1 VDGAR
6 RGLTSAQAAAR
17 LRSDG
22 PNALPAPH
30 RRSPLATFAAQ
41 LVHAFALLLWVA
53 AGLAALA
60 GLPQLTVAIAVVVLV
75 NAAFS
80 FLQEAR
86 ADRAAERLRSLLPG
100 SVSVR
105 RDGQPRQVEAADVVA
120 GDVLLLEA
128 GDRVPADGDV
138 LLADAALLDTSTLT
152 GESEPTTLDVAER
165 VYAGTF
171 LVEGLAEAVVG
182 ATGPRTRLAGIAS
195 ATSAAG
201 LHPTPL
207 TRELTRVV
215 RGIGAIAVVAGGAFL
230 LLTLLIGR
238 PLPDAF
244 VLAIGVTV
252 ALVPEA
258 LLPTVTLAL
267 AWGAER
273 MAKRQVLVRSLEAVE
288 TLGSTTFVCTDKTGT
303 LTLNQMTVV
312 AGWTP
317 AGSARVGTAG
327 YAPTAPVDV
336 DPGAREAMVELG
348 RAAAR
353 CSRGYVEQA
362 GERWVAHGDP
372 MEAALDAFARRL
384 GVDTPTVRVESWA
397 DVAFAFDPH
406 RRRMSVVAG
415 ARVLTKGAPDALLPL
430 CPADEAAGAAAALAR
445 LSGQGLRVLA
455 VASRPTGTTAP
466 TTTAAAET
474 GLHLL
479 GLVGLEDPP
488 RPESAAAIAACR
500 SAGVQVAMIT
510 GDHPVTA
517 AAIALEVGL
526 RTPDGPVHLGAD
538 LPADDEALGAL
549 LDHDGVVVARVAPED
564 KLRIARALRA
574 RGHVVAMTG
583 DGVNDGP
590 ALREADIGV
599 AMGASGTDVAR
610 EAADLVLLDDRF
622 SSVVAGIELGR
633 ATYANVRRFLTYHLT
648 DNVAELAPFVLWG
661 VTGGAFPLALGVL
674 QVLALDIGTDT
685 LSATALGAEPPAR
698 GVLAEPPAA
707 GRLLDRTVLRRA
719 FGLLG
724 PVEALVSLTAFTV
737 SLLAAGWRFGD
748 PAPGGAALAT
758 ASGATFLAVV
768 LGQAANAFAC
778 RSEGRAAPGRAK
790 NLLLA
795 PAVAIGIAF
804 CLVTIYV
811 PALARQLGQAP
822 PSPVGWAVA
831 LGAPVAVLVADAL
844 DKAVHARR
852 RPPVGRASSAMTTEV
867 TPAARG

>member
-1 VDGAR
+1 MSAPPAVDSAR
-6 RGLTSAQAAAR
+6 KGLTGAQAADR
-17 LRSDG
+17 LRAGG
-22 PNALPAPH
+22 PNTLPTPR
-30 RRSPLATFAAQ
+30 RRSPLATLAGQ

-60 GLPQLTVAIAVVVLV
+60 GLPQLTVAIAVVVLL
-75 NAAFS
+75 NAGFS

-100 SVSVR
+100 WVNVR
-105 RDGQPRQVEAADVVA
+105 RDGQPRQVAAADVVV

-128 GDRVPADGDV
+128 GDRVPADADV

-152 GESEPTTLDVAER
+152 GESEPTSLAAGDR
-165 VYAGTF
+165 VFAGTF
-171 LVEGLAEAVVG
+171 LVEGLAEAVVV
-182 ATGPRTRLAGIAS
+182 ATGSGTRLAGIAG
-195 ATSAAG
+195 ATSAATA
-201 LHPTPL
+201 HPTPL

-215 RGIGAIAVVAGGAFL
+215 RGIGAIAVVTGAAFM
-230 LLTLLIGR
+230 LLTVVLGR
-238 PLPDAF
+238 PVADAF
-244 VLAIGVTV
+244 VLGIGVTV

-273 MAKRQVLVRSLEAVE
+273 MARRQVLVRSLDAVE

-312 AGWTP
+312 AAWTP

-327 YAPTAPVDV
+327 YAPSAQVDV
-336 DPGAREAMVELG
+336 DAGAGGAVAELA
-348 RAAAR
+348 RAGAR
-353 CSRGYVEQA
+353 CSRGYVEPSD
-362 GERWVAHGDP
+362 ERWVAHGDP

-384 GVDTPTVRVESWA
+384 GVDTPAVRARSWA

-406 RRRMSVVAG
+406 RRRMSVVADG
-415 ARVLTKGAPDALLPL
+415 QVLAKGAPDSVLPL
-430 CPADEAAGAAAALAR
+430 CAADEAAAAAAALAA
-445 LSGQGLRVLA
+445 LSGRGLRVLA
-455 VASRPTGTTAP
+455 VAGRDVGDAP
-466 TTTAAAET
+466 PASTEAAET

-488 RPESAAAIAACR
+488 RPESAAAVAACR
-500 SAGVQVAMIT
+500 RAGVRVAMVT
-510 GDHPVTA
+510 GDHPATA

-526 RTPDGPVHLGAD
+526 RHADGPVLVGSD
-538 LPADDEALGAL
+538 LPAEDAALAEL
-549 LDHDGVVVARVAPED
+549 LDRDGVVVARVAPED
-564 KLRIARALRA
+564 KLRIARALRS

-685 LSATALGAEPPAR
+685 LSATALGAEPPAAR
-698 GVLAEPPAA
+698 VLDEPPAA

-724 PVEALVSLTAFTV
+724 PVEAAVSLAAFVLVLVV
-737 SLLAAGWRFGD
+737 SGWRFGG
-748 PAPGGAALAT
+748 APPSGAALAA
-758 ASGATFLAVV
+758 ASGTAFLAVV
-768 LGQAANAFAC
+768 LGQAANAYAC
-778 RSEGRAAPGRAK
+778 RGTLRTAPGRTR
-790 NLLLA
+790 NRLLA
-795 PAVAIGIAF
+795 PAVAIGVAF
-804 CLVTIYV
+804 CLVTISV

-822 PSPVGWAVA
+822 PTGIGWAAA
-831 LGAPVAVLVADAL
+831 LVTPVAVLAADRA
-844 DKAVHARR
+844 DRAVHGRR
-852 RPPVGRASSAMTTEV
+852 RRRG
-867 TPAARG
+867 AR

>member
-1 VDGAR
+1 MDGAR
-6 RGLTSAQAAAR
+6 RGLTTAEAAAR
-17 LRSDG
+17 LRTDG
-22 PNALPAPH
+22 PNTLPSPK
-30 RRSPLATFAAQ
+30 RRSPLRTFGAQ
-41 LVHAFALLLWVA
+41 LVHPFALLLWVA
-53 AGLAALA
+53 AMLAALA
-60 GLPQLTVAIAVVVLV
+60 GLPQLTVAIAVVVLL
-75 NAAFS
+75 NAVFS

-100 SVSVR
+100 RVSVR
-105 RDGQPRQVEAADVVA
+105 RDGQPRQVDSADVVV

-128 GDRVPADGDV
+128 GDRVPADADV
-138 LLADAALLDTSTLT
+138 LEADAALLDTSTLT
-152 GESEPTTLDVAER
+152 GESEPASLAAGDR
-165 VYAGTF
+165 VFAGTF
-171 LVEGLAEAVVG
+171 LVEGLAEGLVVAAG
-182 ATGPRTRLAGIAS
+182 EHTRLAGIAG
-195 ATSAAG
+195 ATSAARV
-201 LHPTPL
+201 HPTPL

-215 RGIGAIAVVAGGAFL
+215 RGIGAIAVAAGGAFM
-230 LLTLLIGR
+230 LLTIVIGR
-238 PLPDAF
+238 PVADAF

-273 MAKRQVLVRSLEAVE
+273 MARRQVLVRSLEAVE

-312 AGWTP
+312 AVWTP
-317 AGSARVGTAG
+317 AGSARVATAG
-327 YAPTAPVDV
+327 YAPTADVQVDG
-336 DPGAREAMVELG
+336 GARDSVADLA
-348 RAAAR
+348 RAGAR
-353 CSRGYVEQA
+353 CSRGYVEQVD
-362 GERWVAHGDP
+362 GRWAAHGDP
-372 MEAALDAFARRL
+372 MEAAIDAFARRL
-384 GVDTPTVRVESWA
+384 GVDTPAVRVQSWH

-415 ARVLTKGAPDALLPL
+415 DRVLAKGAPDGLLPL
-430 CPADEAAGAAAALAR
+430 CPPEEAAAAAPALAE
-445 LSGQGLRVLA
+445 LSGRGLRVLA
-455 VASRPTGTTAP
+455 VAARATGAEPPTSTA
-466 TTTAAAET
+466 TAEV

-488 RPESAAAIAACR
+488 RTESADAVAECR
-500 SAGVQVAMIT
+500 RAGVRVAMIT

-526 RTPDGPVHLGAD
+526 RTADGPVLVGAD
-538 LPADDEALGAL
+538 LPSDEGALGEL
-549 LDHDGVVVARVAPED
+549 LDRDGIVVARVAPED
-564 KLRIARALRA
+564 KLRIARALHA

-590 ALREADIGV
+590 ALREADIGI

-661 VTGGAFPLALGVL
+661 VTGGTFPLALGVL

-698 GVLAEPPAA
+698 RVLDEAPAA
-707 GRLLDRTVLRRA
+707 GRLLDRTVLRRS

-724 PVEALVSLTAFTV
+724 PVEAAVSLTAFAVT
-737 SLLAAGWRFGD
+737 LLASGWRFGGA
-748 PAPGGAALAT
+748 APGGALLAA
-758 ASGATFLAVV
+758 ASGAAFLAVV

-778 RSEGRAAPGRAK
+778 RSELRAPPGRAR
-790 NLLLA
+790 NRLLA

-811 PALARQLGQAP
+811 PGLARQLGQAAP
-822 PSPVGWAVA
+822 TGLGWLVA
-831 LGAPVAVLVADAL
+831 LAAPVTVLVADRL

-852 RPPVGRASSAMTTEV
+852 GRTGAGAGS
-867 TPAARG
+867 